1 MGCFEGCRRHYQDYT
16 RHQFRGQVLKVQEKK
31 TSKGLSYAI
40 IKFSDLKGVFELFIF
55 SEILERNRSILVEGK
70 SLFLSLIKNIDKDK
84 KNLRVNI
91 RNINLINDLLN
102 KKIEKIEID
111 LKNIEDFTNLSSYL
125 MEQGNTEVCINYLT
139 KDKNVKFVL
148 ENKRKVDLN
157 TVKLLKNL
165 NISLNIF

>member
-1 MGCFEGCRRHYQDYT
+1 MLAT
-16 RHQFRGQVLKVQEKK
+16 VLKVQEKK

-102 KKIEKIEID
+102 KPIEKIEID

>member
-1 MGCFEGCRRHYQDYT
+1 M
-16 RHQFRGQVLKVQEKK
+16 
-31 TSKGLSYAI
+31 
-40 IKFSDLKGVFELFIF
+40 
-55 SEILERNRSILVEGK
+55 
-70 SLFLSLIKNIDKDK
+70 SLIKNIDKDK

-102 KKIEKIEID
+102 KPIDKIEID